1 MRMFRFLWL
10 VLRRRDIKAGDL
22 TPQKMIKAPKSTD
35 ARLLQ
40 RLLEQAAL
48 LQIPHR
54 GKHAPATRA
63 RTTAVARPMPADVP
77 VISTDRMHCSNSV
90 RWGVV

>member
-48 LQIPHR
+48 LQFRIV
-54 GKHAPATRA
+54 ANTRQPRVQERPLSLA
-63 RTTAVARPMPADVP
+63 RCRQTSR
-77 VISTDRMHCSNSV
+77 
-90 RWGVV
+90 